1 MPTSAEQEL
10 DSLAGCSHSYR
21 DVMTAKKRE
30 SAQYYQRDKNKSG
43 QQPGSVNI
51 IATNEKGLHETDG
64 TRAQRLFTGFLF
76 NSYLFCLFI
85 CPYFIDLMLQ

>member
-1 MPTSAEQEL
+1 MPTSEQKL

-30 SAQYYQRDKNKSG
+30 SAQYYQRDKNKS

-51 IATNEKGLHETDG
+51 IATNEQGLHETEG
-64 TRAQRLFTGFLF
+64 TRVQRLFTGFLF

-85 CPYFIDLMLQ
+85 YPYLDLMLQ